1 MRAGGGTDDASS
13 KQVDC
18 RSRSFR
24 LSGVGGGGEEVDS
37 NRQQPVPATVDAV
50 NQSVSGGRPSFGAAD
65 QRFMISFLC

>member
-24 LSGVGGGGEEVDS
+24 LSGVGGEEVDI